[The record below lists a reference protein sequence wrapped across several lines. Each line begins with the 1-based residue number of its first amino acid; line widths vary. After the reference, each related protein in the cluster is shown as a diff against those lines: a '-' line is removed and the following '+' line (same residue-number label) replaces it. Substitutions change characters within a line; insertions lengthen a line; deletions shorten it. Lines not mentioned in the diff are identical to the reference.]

1 MFVRPFAIG
10 PPLAIINDSFRGGK
24 LSHTSQQIRQV
35 PYFKVSVPQVSR
47 GFIWY
52 AEQLSGEA
60 KTSLE
65 FRDSRQQNSPFPL
78 LALEACVPSI
88 TS

>member
-24 LSHTSQQIRQV
+24 LSHTSQQITQV

-47 GFIWY
+47 VR
-52 AEQLSGEA
+52 APLRTLLQLYFFS
-60 KTSLE
+60 
-65 FRDSRQQNSPFPL
+65 QNQNCNIL
-78 LALEACVPSI
+78 KM
-88 TS
+88 